1 MGAHRG
7 HRGSSSPSASHDG
20 ESGSLH
26 ALSVDAP
33 SMPTGSEPG
42 PGAGNSGT
50 YADDG
55 MKFAESNE
63 KTSDPVSSIAS
74 VNGGASQPI
83 SSRRG
88 STGIKPHNPPFS
100 PPSGSG
106 NKGPAMASFDIPP
119 SPDRSLLDPAESFQS
134 RKGDSEEVNEKPS
147 TATKSKMSTST
158 ARRPEANRPSTK
170 AAMTGSTTRTAS
182 APKPA
187 RGSAPGRRGAAV
199 ASARPV
205 RRSGTLE
212 RRPKGTEPEQTQAPV
227 DDEALLDDAR
237 AKTPAAPLAKE
248 PLAASDIDIGM
259 LDDEGAAAEE
269 AAAIRPR
276 PEMLEPEP
284 TTAEFIDLEFTP
296 LSRPDSPRTNA
307 DRELK
312 DIEEGGGDSMLARYF
327 RDMALHPVM
336 GPEEELETA
345 RAVERTEIDHWVAL
359 LSYLPAAE
367 FVLDALCE
375 DVTKAGEDEVKA
387 PQVEELQKLVK
398 IAKKQ
403 KYKLAP
409 EHEKA
414 WAQLSSELA
423 TVIRLPDSDRLWMS
437 RASSIA
443 RDLVR
448 EPDFEEDTIADTEE
462 GAPIRPPRP
471 TLPMSPSYKRY
482 LDRVEKTFQ
491 AQHDAKNRFVKANL
505 RLVVSIARRYNRGR
519 LPLIDLI
526 QEGNIGLM
534 KAVERFDH
542 NRGYRFSTY
551 ASWWIRHAI
560 SRALADKGRAV
571 RIPVHMLDTY
581 NRVARATQA
590 IIARTGHEPT
600 IEELEKE
607 TGVPRE
613 KLDKVKDFYA
623 ETPFSLDR
631 PVGDEDGRKFIDFL
645 QEENAL
651 SPFDHLANRKWSDE
665 VRRLLTTL
673 TPIESRIIRW
683 RFGLDDED
691 ELTLKEIGDKYNL
704 SRERIRQLQEQA
716 LVKIRKQMR
725 DYY

>member
-1 MGAHRG
+1 MR
-7 HRGSSSPSASHDG
+7 
-20 ESGSLH
+20 
-26 ALSVDAP
+26 
-33 SMPTGSEPG
+33 
-42 PGAGNSGT
+42 
-50 YADDG
+50 
-55 MKFAESNE
+55 
-63 KTSDPVSSIAS
+63 
-74 VNGGASQPI
+74 
-83 SSRRG
+83 
-88 STGIKPHNPPFS
+88 
-100 PPSGSG
+100 
-106 NKGPAMASFDIPP
+106 
-119 SPDRSLLDPAESFQS
+119 
-134 RKGDSEEVNEKPS
+134 
-147 TATKSKMSTST
+147 
-158 ARRPEANRPSTK
+158 STK
-170 AAMTGSTTRTAS
+170 NH
-182 APKPA
+182 P
-187 RGSAPGRRGAAV
+187 
-199 ASARPV
+199 
-205 RRSGTLE
+205 
-212 RRPKGTEPEQTQAPV
+212 QTVVKA
-227 DDEALLDDAR
+227 
-237 AKTPAAPLAKE
+237 AAP
-248 PLAASDIDIGM
+248 I
-259 LDDEGAAAEE
+259 EGAAAPDLDTLGLLEDDSAEE
-269 AAAIRPR
+269 TAVRSRPTELADSVR
-276 PEMLEPEP
+276 GAVEEP
-284 TTAEFIDLEFTP
+284 TPEFIDLEFSSMERAP
-296 LSRPDSPRTNA
+296 EPVARP
-307 DRELK
+307 RELPAR
-312 DIEEGGGDSMLARYF
+312 DLRDVEEGGGDSMLARYF

-336 GPEEELETA
+336 GPEEELDTA
-345 RAVERTEIDHWVAL
+345 RTVERSELDHWVAL
-359 LSYLPAAE
+359 LSFAPAAE
-367 FVLDALCE
+367 HILLTVE
-375 DVTKAGEDEVKA
+375 EYVQKAGEEEVKA
-387 PQVEELQKLVK
+387 PQIPELLRMARLTSKKGKLTGEQQRQY
-398 IAKKQ
+398 A
-403 KYKLAP
+403 
-409 EHEKA
+409 E
-414 WAQLSSELA
+414 LSRELA
-423 TVIRLPDSDRLWMS
+423 GAIRLPDSDRIWM
-437 RASSIA
+437 AKADQIA

-448 EPDFEEDTIADTEE
+448 EPDFEDDVSDPDEA
-462 GAPIRPPRP
+462 RP
-471 TLPMSPSYKRY
+471 TRPMIPMSREYRAY
-482 LDRVEKTFQ
+482 LERVERTFQ
-491 AQHDAKNRFVKANL
+491 VQHDAKNRFVKANL

-716 LVKIRKQMR
+716 LGKIRKQMR
-725 DYY
+725 DY

>member
-1 MGAHRG
+1 M
-7 HRGSSSPSASHDG
+7 
-20 ESGSLH
+20 
-26 ALSVDAP
+26 
-33 SMPTGSEPG
+33 T
-42 PGAGNSGT
+42 
-50 YADDG
+50 
-55 MKFAESNE
+55 
-63 KTSDPVSSIAS
+63 
-74 VNGGASQPI
+74 
-83 SSRRG
+83 
-88 STGIKPHNPPFS
+88 
-100 PPSGSG
+100 
-106 NKGPAMASFDIPP
+106 SFDTPTTT
-119 SPDRSLLDPAESFQS
+119 PDHPLANASESFHS
-134 RKGDSEEVNEKPS
+134 RNVEIKDLNDQPS
-147 TATKSKMSTST
+147 NATKAKMSMST
-158 ARRPEANRPSTK
+158 VRRPEASRQSPKAPMLGTSTRVPADK
-170 AAMTGSTTRTAS
+170 QSHPASSALAPLAPLAPLSPLTTGRHHPAAA
-182 APKPA
+182 
-187 RGSAPGRRGAAV
+187 GSAVSAAG
-199 ASARPV
+199 SARV
-205 RRSGTLE
+205 IRRPGTAVE
-212 RRPKGTEPEQTQAPV
+212 RRAKVVEEPEQAAAPV
-227 DDEALLDDAR
+227 ADDSLLEEGTPNPKATVPIGKEQLNASDMDMGLLDEENVA
-237 AKTPAAPLAKE
+237 
-248 PLAASDIDIGM
+248 
-259 LDDEGAAAEE
+259 DE
-269 AAAIRPR
+269 AAIRPR
-276 PEMLEPEP
+276 PAAIPEPEP
-284 TTAEFIDLEFTP
+284 TTAEFIDLEFSP
-296 LSRPDSPRTNA
+296 LSRPDSPRPNA
-307 DRELK
+307 DREMR
-312 DIEEGGGDSMLARYF
+312 DIEDGGGDSMLARYF

-345 RAVERTEIDHWVAL
+345 RTVERTEIDHWVAL

-367 FVLDALCE
+367 HVLDALAE
-375 DVTKAGEDEVKA
+375 DVTKAGEEEVKA
-387 PQVEELQKLVK
+387 PQVAELQRLVK
-398 IAKKQ
+398 IAAKQ

-414 WAQLSSELA
+414 WAQLSLELA
-423 TVIRLPDSDRLWMS
+423 NTVRLPDSDRLWMS
-437 RASSIA
+437 RACTIA

-448 EPDFEEDTIADTEE
+448 EPDFEDDMIGDVEE
-462 GAPIRPPRP
+462 GAPLKPVRPM
-471 TLPMSPSYKRY
+471 LPMSSAYRRY